1 VFHSQAI
8 RQGTFV
14 VLMSQ
19 TTAPQRRFFPQKNR
33 RRVSMRRFFLG
44 MAIASLTAGAPLTAF
59 GGDREIA
66 DAIVSTLKQKQTDG
80 TLKGFDID
88 LSVEDGKV
96 VIGGTVANQA
106 QLDSVLHVASI
117 TTGVKLVENKASVR
131 ETTAAV
137 SPTRK
142 ALPKHGPMTQPN
154 PDVVPA
160 SASDD
165 VPSLLTEPTRFVA
178 GGETTASPADV
189 NVTSDVLGRLGKAQA
204 EGRLR
209 NFEIDV
215 STVDGEVLTRGYVAT
230 PEQKQLV
237 LGTIQ
242 RTPGV
247 RKVIDDVTVTGTVRR
262 ASNEVAAPAA
272 IPSAM
277 PVVGSGAP
285 RAFAPSALANGSMGG
300 VPMQGGAMAPMP
312 MQGGAMAPVPMQGGP
327 SYGGGVPRYDQPNMP
342 NYAWP
347 SYAAAPNYAAVT
359 YPKQYSASAWPYIG
373 PFYPYP
379 QVPLG
384 WRKVA
389 LEWDD
394 GLWYLDFTSKK

>member
-1 VFHSQAI
+1 
-8 RQGTFV
+8 
-14 VLMSQ
+14 
-19 TTAPQRRFFPQKNR
+19 
-33 RRVSMRRFFLG
+33 

-106 QLDSVLHVASI
+106 QLDSVLKVAS
-117 TTGVKLVENKASVR
+117 TTAGVKLVENQASVR
-131 ETTAAV
+131 NTVAAPALPEPTAADR
-137 SPTRK
+137 S
-142 ALPKHGPMTQPN
+142 
-154 PDVVPA
+154 VVPA
-160 SASDD
+160 SANDA
-165 VPSLLTEPTRFVA
+165 PSILAEPNRIEEEAKPVVSPIDA
-178 GGETTASPADV
+178 GI
-189 NVTSDVLGRLGKAQA
+189 TSEILGRLGSAQRN
-204 EGRLR
+204 GHLR
-209 NFEIDV
+209 NFDMNI
-215 STVDGEVLTRGYVAT
+215 STVEGEVWARGIVAT

-237 LGTIQ
+237 LGTAQ
-242 RTPGV
+242 KVPGV
-247 RKVIDDVTVTGTVRR
+247 RKVIDDITVSGRVRQV
-262 ASNEVAAPAA
+262 SNEV
-272 IPSAM
+272 PSPSSM

-285 RAFAPSALANGSMGG
+285 KAFAPSALMNGTMGPTPN
-300 VPMQGGAMAPMP
+300 VTLPSYGGPA
-312 MQGGAMAPVPMQGGP
+312 APVPMQGAPG
-327 SYGGGVPRYDQPNMP
+327 YGGGAPRYDQPNMP
-342 NYAWP
+342 GYAWP
-347 SYAAAPNYAAVT
+347 SYAAYPNYSAVT

-394 GLWYLDFTSKK
+394 GLWYLDFTSK

>member
-1 VFHSQAI
+1 
-8 RQGTFV
+8 
-14 VLMSQ
+14 
-19 TTAPQRRFFPQKNR
+19 
-33 RRVSMRRFFLG
+33 MRRFFLG

-131 ETTAAV
+131 ETTPAV
-137 SPTRK
+137 SSTQK
-142 ALPKHGPMTQPN
+142 ALPSHGLMTQSN
-154 PDVVPA
+154 TNVVPA
-160 SASDD
+160 SANDD
-165 VPSLLTEPTRFVA
+165 VPSLLTEPTKFVA
-178 GGETTASPADV
+178 GGERTASPADV
-189 NVTSDVLGRLGKAQA
+189 KVTSDVLGRLGKAQG

-247 RKVIDDVTVTGTVRR
+247 RKVIDDVTVTGTVRPV
-262 ASNEVAAPAA
+262 SNEVAAPAA

-285 RAFAPSALANGSMGG
+285 RAFAPSALTNGSMGSVPPPMQG
-300 VPMQGGAMAPMP
+300 GTMGPVPMQGGS
-312 MQGGAMAPVPMQGGP
+312 MAPVPMQGGP
-327 SYGGGVPRYDQPNMP
+327 SYGGGAPRYDQPNMP

>member
-1 VFHSQAI
+1 
-8 RQGTFV
+8 
-14 VLMSQ
+14 
-19 TTAPQRRFFPQKNR
+19 
-33 RRVSMRRFFLG
+33 MRRFFLG

-88 LSVEDGKV
+88 ISVEDGKV

-106 QLDSVLHVASI
+106 QLDNVLYVASV
-117 TTGVKLVENKASVR
+117 TSGVKLVENKASVR
-131 ETTAAV
+131 ETTPAV
-137 SPTRK
+137 SATPS
-142 ALPKHGPMTQPN
+142 ALPNYVPMAQPS
-154 PDVVPA
+154 PYVVPA
-160 SASDD
+160 SANDD
-165 VPSLLTEPTRFVA
+165 VPSLLAEPTRFVA
-178 GGETTASPADV
+178 SEEPSASPADV
-189 NVTSDVLGRLGKAQA
+189 NVTSEVLGRLGKARA
-204 EGRLR
+204 DGRLR
-209 NFEIDV
+209 NFDIDV
-215 STVDGEVLTRGYVAT
+215 STVDGEVWTRGYVAT

-242 RTPGV
+242 RIPGV
-247 RKVIDDVTVTGTVRR
+247 RKVIDDVSVTGNVRR
-262 ASNEVAAPAA
+262 ASNEVPAP
-272 IPSAM
+272 SSM

-300 VPMQGGAMAPMP
+300 VPMQGGAMAP
-312 MQGGAMAPVPMQGGP
+312 VPMQGGP
-327 SYGGGVPRYDQPNMP
+327 GYGGGAPRYDQPNMP

>member
-1 VFHSQAI
+1 
-8 RQGTFV
+8 
-14 VLMSQ
+14 
-19 TTAPQRRFFPQKNR
+19 
-33 RRVSMRRFFLG
+33 MRRFFLG

-106 QLDSVLHVASI
+106 QLDSVLKVASE
-117 TTGVKLVENKASVR
+117 TSGVKLVENGASVR
-131 ETTAAV
+131 DKSPAMPALSATNSSAV
-137 SPTRK
+137 
-142 ALPKHGPMTQPN
+142 M
-154 PDVVPA
+154 PA
-160 SASDD
+160 SANDTMILDS
-165 VPSLLTEPTRFVA
+165 PELLAEPNRIPNEAQSVVSPVDA
-178 GGETTASPADV
+178 GI
-189 NVTSDVLGRLGKAQA
+189 TSEILGRLGSAQKN
-204 EGRLR
+204 GHLR
-209 NFEIDV
+209 NFELDI
-215 STVDGEVLTRGYVAT
+215 STVGGEVWARGVVAT

-237 LGTIQ
+237 LGTAQ
-242 RTPGV
+242 DTPGV
-247 RKVIDDVTVTGTVRR
+247 RKVIDDVTVSGRVRQV
-262 ASNEVAAPAA
+262 SNEVAG
-272 IPSAM
+272 PSSM
-277 PVVGSGAP
+277 PVVGNGAP
-285 RAFAPSALANGSMGG
+285 RAFAPSALTNGSVGGVQAPAMGG
-300 VPMQGGAMAPMP
+300 P
-312 MQGGAMAPVPMQGGP
+312 MAPVPMQGGP
-327 SYGGGVPRYDQPNMP
+327 GYGGGTPRYDQPNLP

-347 SYAAAPNYAAVT
+347 SYAAHPNYAAVT

-394 GLWYLDFTSKK
+394 GLWYLDFTSK

>member
-1 VFHSQAI
+1 
-8 RQGTFV
+8 
-14 VLMSQ
+14 
-19 TTAPQRRFFPQKNR
+19 
-33 RRVSMRRFFLG
+33 

-106 QLDSVLHVASI
+106 QLDSVLKAASE
-117 TTGVKLVENKASVR
+117 TPGVKLVENDASVR
-131 ETTAAV
+131 V
-137 SPTRK
+137 KSPATP
-142 ALPKHGPMTQPN
+142 ALPAAKSSAVM
-154 PDVVPA
+154 PA
-160 SASDD
+160 SANDTVIVDS
-165 VPSLLTEPTRFVA
+165 PELLIEPTRISNEAQSVVSPVDA
-178 GGETTASPADV
+178 GI
-189 NVTSDVLGRLGKAQA
+189 TSEILGRLGSAQKN
-204 EGRLR
+204 GHLR
-209 NFEIDV
+209 NFELDI
-215 STVDGEVLTRGYVAT
+215 STVGGEVWARGVVAT

-237 LGTIQ
+237 LGTAQ
-242 RTPGV
+242 NTPGV
-247 RKVIDDVTVTGTVRR
+247 RKVIDDVTVSGRVRQV
-262 ASNEVAAPAA
+262 SNEVAG
-272 IPSAM
+272 PSSM

-285 RAFAPSALANGSMGG
+285 RAFAPSALTNGSMGG
-300 VPMQGGAMAPMP
+300 VQAPVMGGP
-312 MQGGAMAPVPMQGGP
+312 MAPVPMQGGP
-327 SYGGGVPRYDQPNMP
+327 GYGGGTPRYDQPNLP

-347 SYAAAPNYAAVT
+347 SYAAHPNYAAVT

-394 GLWYLDFTSKK
+394 GLWYLDFTSK

>member
-1 VFHSQAI
+1 
-8 RQGTFV
+8 
-14 VLMSQ
+14 
-19 TTAPQRRFFPQKNR
+19 
-33 RRVSMRRFFLG
+33 MRRFFLG

-96 VIGGTVANQA
+96 VIGGTVSNQA
-106 QLDSVLHVASI
+106 QLDSVLKVASE
-117 TTGVKLVENKASVR
+117 TPGVKLVETSASVR
-131 ETTAAV
+131 VKTPAMTEIPATPSSAV
-137 SPTRK
+137 
-142 ALPKHGPMTQPN
+142 M
-154 PDVVPA
+154 PA
-160 SASDD
+160 SANDTVIVDSPELLSE
-165 VPSLLTEPTRFVA
+165 PSRLSIDSQPVVSPVDA
-178 GGETTASPADV
+178 GI
-189 NVTSDVLGRLGKAQA
+189 TSEILGRLGSAQKN
-204 EGRLR
+204 GHLR
-209 NFEIDV
+209 NFEIDI
-215 STVDGEVLTRGYVAT
+215 STVSGEVWARGVVST

-237 LGTIQ
+237 LGTAQ
-242 RTPGV
+242 NTPGV
-247 RKVIDDVTVTGTVRR
+247 RKVIDDVTVSGRVRQV
-262 ASNEVAAPAA
+262 SNEVAG
-272 IPSAM
+272 PSSM

-285 RAFAPSALANGSMGG
+285 RAFAPSALTNG
-300 VPMQGGAMAPMP
+300 PMAPSQMAP
-312 MQGGAMAPVPMQGGP
+312 ATGGAMAPVPMQGGP
-327 SYGGGVPRYDQPNMP
+327 GYGGGTPRYDQPNLP

-347 SYAAAPNYAAVT
+347 SYAAHPNYAAVT

-394 GLWYLDFTSKK
+394 GLWYLDFTSK

>member
-1 VFHSQAI
+1 
-8 RQGTFV
+8 
-14 VLMSQ
+14 
-19 TTAPQRRFFPQKNR
+19 
-33 RRVSMRRFFLG
+33 MRRFFLG

-96 VIGGTVANQA
+96 AIGGTVANQA
-106 QLDSVLHVASI
+106 QLDSVLKVASE
-117 TTGVKLVENKASVR
+117 TPGVKLVETSASVR
-131 ETTAAV
+131 GNSPAMPVIPATTSNAV
-137 SPTRK
+137 
-142 ALPKHGPMTQPN
+142 M
-154 PDVVPA
+154 PA
-160 SASDD
+160 SANDSVIVDS
-165 VPSLLTEPTRFVA
+165 PELLSEPTRISMDAQPVVSPVDA
-178 GGETTASPADV
+178 GI
-189 NVTSDVLGRLGKAQA
+189 TSDILGRLGSAQKN
-204 EGRLR
+204 GHLR
-209 NFEIDV
+209 NFEIDI
-215 STVDGEVLTRGYVAT
+215 STVNGEVWARGVVST

-237 LGTIQ
+237 LGTAQ
-242 RTPGV
+242 NVRGV
-247 RKVIDDVTVTGTVRR
+247 RKVIDDVTVSGRVRQV
-262 ASNEVAAPAA
+262 SNEVAG
-272 IPSAM
+272 PSSM

-285 RAFAPSALANGSMGG
+285 RAFAPSALTNG
-300 VPMQGGAMAPMP
+300 PMAPAQMMP
-312 MQGGAMAPVPMQGGP
+312 ASSGPMAPVPMQGGP
-327 SYGGGVPRYDQPNMP
+327 GYGGGTPRYDQPNLP

-347 SYAAAPNYAAVT
+347 SYAAHPNYAAVT

-394 GLWYLDFTSKK
+394 GLWYLDFTSK

>member
-1 VFHSQAI
+1 
-8 RQGTFV
+8 
-14 VLMSQ
+14 
-19 TTAPQRRFFPQKNR
+19 
-33 RRVSMRRFFLG
+33 MRRFFLG

-106 QLDSVLHVASI
+106 QLDSVLKVASE
-117 TTGVKLVENKASVR
+117 TPGVKLVENDASVR
-131 ETTAAV
+131 V
-137 SPTRK
+137 KSPATP
-142 ALPKHGPMTQPN
+142 ALPATNSSAVM
-154 PDVVPA
+154 PA
-160 SASDD
+160 SANDTVIVDS
-165 VPSLLTEPTRFVA
+165 PEILSEPTRIPNEVQSVVSPVDA
-178 GGETTASPADV
+178 GI
-189 NVTSDVLGRLGKAQA
+189 TSEILGRLGSAQKN
-204 EGRLR
+204 GHLR
-209 NFEIDV
+209 NFELDI
-215 STVDGEVLTRGYVAT
+215 STVSGEVWARGVVAT

-237 LGTIQ
+237 LGTAQ
-242 RTPGV
+242 NTPGV
-247 RKVIDDVTVTGTVRR
+247 RKVIDDVTVTGRVRQV
-262 ASNEVAAPAA
+262 SNEVAG
-272 IPSAM
+272 PSSM

-285 RAFAPSALANGSMGG
+285 RAFAPSALTNGSMGG
-300 VPMQGGAMAPMP
+300 MQAPAMGGP
-312 MQGGAMAPVPMQGGP
+312 MAPVPMQGGP
-327 SYGGGVPRYDQPNMP
+327 GYGGGTPRYDQPNLP

-347 SYAAAPNYAAVT
+347 SYAAHPNYAAVT

-394 GLWYLDFTSKK
+394 GLWYLDFTSK

>member
-1 VFHSQAI
+1 
-8 RQGTFV
+8 
-14 VLMSQ
+14 
-19 TTAPQRRFFPQKNR
+19 
-33 RRVSMRRFFLG
+33 

-106 QLDSVLHVASI
+106 QLDSVLKVASV
-117 TTGVKLVENKASVR
+117 TPGVKLVESKATVVGNAPASPAF
-131 ETTAAV
+131 ETVSRTAGAV
-137 SPTRK
+137 T
-142 ALPKHGPMTQPN
+142 
-154 PDVVPA
+154 PA
-160 SASDD
+160 SATEDAPALAEP
-165 VPSLLTEPTRFVA
+165 PSRMVSEGEAVVSPVDA
-178 GGETTASPADV
+178 GI
-189 NVTSDVLGRLGKAQA
+189 TSEILGRLGSAQRN
-204 EGRLR
+204 GHLR
-209 NFEIDV
+209 NFELDI
-215 STVDGEVLTRGYVAT
+215 STVGGEVWARGVVAT

-237 LGTIQ
+237 LGTAQ
-242 RTPGV
+242 KTPGV
-247 RKVIDDVTVTGTVRR
+247 RKVIDDVTVAGRVRQV
-262 ASNEVAAPAA
+262 SNEVAS
-272 IPSAM
+272 PSSM

-285 RAFAPSALANGSMGG
+285 RAFAPSSLTNSSMMPAAGG
-300 VPMQGGAMAPMP
+300 PA
-312 MQGGAMAPVPMQGGP
+312 APVPMHGGP
-327 SYGGGVPRYDQPNMP
+327 GYGGGVPRYDQPNMP

-347 SYAAAPNYAAVT
+347 SYAAHPNYAAVT

-394 GLWYLDFTSKK
+394 GLWYLDFTSK

>member
-1 VFHSQAI
+1 
-8 RQGTFV
+8 
-14 VLMSQ
+14 
-19 TTAPQRRFFPQKNR
+19 
-33 RRVSMRRFFLG
+33 MRRFFLG

-80 TLKGFDID
+80 SLKGFDID

-106 QLDSVLHVASI
+106 QLDSVLKIAS
-117 TTGVKLVENKASVR
+117 TTLGVKRVLNSATVR
-131 ETTAAV
+131 GQGPSTAFEAV
-137 SPTRK
+137 SK
-142 ALPKHGPMTQPN
+142 SSSEA
-154 PDVVPA
+154 VPA
-160 SASDD
+160 SANDA
-165 VPSLLTEPTRFVA
+165 PSVFSEPTKLSENSKDVV
-178 GGETTASPADV
+178 SPADAR
-189 NVTSDVLGRLGKAQA
+189 VTSDILSRLGSAQKN
-204 EGRLR
+204 GHLR
-209 NFEIDV
+209 NFELDI
-215 STVDGEVLTRGYVAT
+215 STVGGEVWARGFVAS

-237 LGTIQ
+237 LKTAQ
-242 RTPGV
+242 LTPGV
-247 RKVIDDVTVTGTVRR
+247 KKVIDDVTVTGRVRQ
-262 ASNEVAAPAA
+262 ASSEVSS
-272 IPSAM
+272 PSSM

-285 RAFAPSALANGSMGG
+285 RAFAPSALTNGSIC
-300 VPMQGGAMAPMP
+300 APMSGVN
-312 MQGGAMAPVPMQGGP
+312 GGAPVPMQDGP
-327 SYGGGVPRYDQPNMP
+327 GYGGGTPRYDQPNMP

-347 SYAAAPNYAAVT
+347 SYAAHPNYAAVT

-394 GLWYLDFTSKK
+394 GLWYLDFTSK